1 MSSRNRATPHGA
13 QRAARNSV
21 RSVNYATSPLLASK
35 TPPWRSRFVVGLVAA
50 SFALLLGR
58 AVHLQILNADFYQA
72 EGEKRFVH
80 KEPLPASRGRILD
93 RNGLALATSVALP
106 SVQVDTKLFNADVNA
121 SATQRKT
128 LARLLGL
135 SAAEFAD
142 KLDGATGTVVLRRLV
157 EEPVWAEVKALGLKG
172 VQEVREF
179 KRRYPEGE
187 AAAHVVGFTDT
198 GGAGL
203 SGMELVYNDELLGQ
217 AGQRTVVRD
226 RLGRVVED
234 VGEQASPVQGQDIT
248 LSIDSKVQFFA
259 WQRLRDAVRDHNALG
274 GSAVVLDVQTGE
286 VLAMANYRS
295 AEANAAANKRAAK
308 AGSKGLRNSAITD
321 TFEPGSTM
329 KPFTAA
335 LALERGPWTPATRI
349 DTSPGRIVIAG
360 APITDSH
367 PHGVLTVAEVIQKSS
382 NVGTVKLAM
391 QMPAR
396 EMWEMY
402 TAIGLGQRPRI
413 DFPGA
418 AAGRL
423 RPYKT
428 WRPVEQATMSYG
440 YGLSASLLQLARA
453 YTVFARD
460 GELVPLTLQR
470 HDLAADGLVAG
481 QRVMSAKTAQQVR
494 DMLRLAAGPGGTAPK
509 AQALG
514 YSVGGKTGTA
524 RKHEGKGYATGKY
537 HAFFVGLAPVSQPRI
552 VVAVMVDEPGKG
564 GYFGGDVAA
573 PVFSQIVQQT
583 LRMMNVAPDLDVK
596 AQINAKPVAAE
607 QESI

>member
-1 MSSRNRATPHGA
+1 MSSRSTSNTSSVRNA
-13 QRAARNSV
+13 RIARNSV

-35 TPPWRSRFVVGLVAA
+35 TPPWRSRFVVGLVFV
-50 SFALLLGR
+50 SFTVLLGR
-58 AVHLQILNADFYQA
+58 AVHLQIIHTDFYQA

-80 KEPLPASRGRILD
+80 KEPMPASRGRILD

-106 SVQVDTKLFNADVNA
+106 SVQVDTKLFNADPNA
-121 SATQRKT
+121 NATQRKA
-128 LARLLGL
+128 LARLLGIPV
-135 SAAEFAD
+135 AELGD
-142 KLDGATGTVVLRRLV
+142 RLDGASGTVTLRRHL
-157 EEPVWAEVKALGLKG
+157 EEPVWAQIKALGLKG

-187 AAAHVVGFTDT
+187 AAAHVVGFTDPD
-198 GGAGL
+198 GKGL

-234 VGEQASPVQGQDIT
+234 VGVQASPVQGQDIL

-259 WQRLRDAVRDHNALG
+259 WQRLRDAVRAHNALG

-286 VLAMANYRS
+286 VLALANYRS
-295 AEANAAANKRAAK
+295 AEASARGGKAAGQR
-308 AGSKGLRNSAITD
+308 LRNHALTD
-321 TFEPGSTM
+321 IFEPGSTM

-349 DTSPGRIVIAG
+349 DTAPGRIVIAG

-367 PHGVLTVAEVIQKSS
+367 PHGTLTVAEVIQKSS
-382 NVGTVKLAM
+382 NVGTVKMAM

-440 YGLSASLLQLARA
+440 YGLSASLIQLARA

-460 GELVPLTLQR
+460 GELIPLTLQR
-470 HDLAADGLVAG
+470 HDFATDGLVAG
-481 QRVMSAKTAQQVR
+481 QRVMSARTATQVR

-537 HAFFVGLAPVSQPRI
+537 HAFFVGLAPVAQPRI

-564 GYFGGDVAA
+564 SSYFGGDVAA